1 MFEPWGGKLQN
12 IFLNQVHRSFK
23 GNAMATI
30 KKRIHCSDMSE
41 SQPLKDRRVEDPFRD
56 RRFGND
62 RRRGFDLGYF
72 AQGGIERR
80 KGMERRQ
87 KHERRDQYVRIDKW
101 SSICVIPK
109 SAVE

>member
-1 MFEPWGGKLQN
+1 
-12 IFLNQVHRSFK
+12 
-23 GNAMATI
+23 MATI
-30 KKRIHCSDMSE
+30 KMHIHGSGLTE
-41 SQPLKDRRVEDPFRD
+41 SQPLKDRRIENPFRD
-56 RRFGND
+56 RRSGDD

-72 AQGGIERR
+72 AQGGINRR

-87 KHERRDQYVRIDKW
+87 RYERRDQYVRIDKW